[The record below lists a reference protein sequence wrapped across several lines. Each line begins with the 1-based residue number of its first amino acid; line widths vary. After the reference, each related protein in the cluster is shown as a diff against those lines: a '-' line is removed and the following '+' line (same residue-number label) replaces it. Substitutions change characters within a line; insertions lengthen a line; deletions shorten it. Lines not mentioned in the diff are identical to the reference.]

1 MKVFD
6 KVGCSLIGW
15 DKDLLSHCGEASF
28 RTLRKYTSAIII
40 IMLIWWTIGFTFS
53 GRYLRLESIVGRLL
67 VAFAFAM
74 VILLIER
81 VIILNMGG
89 KAIYV
94 FRFVLAGAMALLGSF
109 IFDQLIFQNDL
120 EEAVKKNAKR
130 EWLAEQK
137 NTIDD
142 LTLEMEKL
150 RSKTDSLNAEVSKN
164 PFIEIVSVENKK
176 IVIGVDSLGHAKYG
190 DEKSVT
196 KSQLPNPLSKQVE
209 ANNLQIGNYQN
220 QINGIYDLQAKAD
233 SIVNENFKMHKIGFL
248 EELKASLH
256 VITESWIS
264 IVFYVVLFVVMIC
277 IELFV
282 VMMKTGEKKCE
293 YDLIIEHQL
302 NLQDLKLKRATDEIT
317 GKYLTKTLD
326 KE

>member
-1 MKVFD
+1 MKVLD

-53 GRYLRLESIVGRLL
+53 GRYLRMESIVGRLF
-67 VAFAFAM
+67 VAFAFAI

-120 EEAVKKNAKR
+120 EEAVKKNVKR
-130 EWLAEQK
+130 EWLIEQK
-137 NTIDD
+137 ERIDD

-150 RSKTDSLNAEVSKN
+150 RGKTDSLNEQVSLK
-164 PFIEIVSVENKK
+164 PFVEMVSVETRKV
-176 IVIGVDSLGHAKYG
+176 VIGVDSLGRAKYG
-190 DEKSVT
+190 TEKNVT
-196 KSQLPNPLSKQVE
+196 KSQVPNPLSMQVE
-209 ANNLQIGNYQN
+209 ANNLQIGNYRN
-220 QINGIYDLQAKAD
+220 QIKEIYDLQAKAD

>member
-53 GRYLRLESIVGRLL
+53 GRYLRMESIVGRLF

-220 QINGIYDLQAKAD
+220 QIKGIYDLQAKAD

>member
-53 GRYLRLESIVGRLL
+53 GRYLRMESIVGRLF

-220 QINGIYDLQAKAD
+220 QIKGIYDLQAKAD

-302 NLQDLKLKRATDEIT
+302 NLQNLKLKRATDEIT

>member
-40 IMLIWWTIGFTFS
+40 MLIWWTIGFTFS
-53 GRYLRLESIVGRLL
+53 GRYLRMESIVGRLF

-220 QINGIYDLQAKAD
+220 QIKGIYDLQAKAD